1 MAREDPLREASLR
14 PAVAFRQAWQL
25 SEHWCLSHR
34 ELLLLLGEPDRANYQ
49 RWRLGDLTG
58 FPRETVL
65 RLHLLLDLHRTLQR
79 IFARPDSGY
88 DWVTRP
94 DVALGGRSPLDRMLD
109 GGLDDIQ
116 VVHDRL
122 ITEAGGMS
130 LGNARRA
137 GRRLPG
143 TPLERSLREALARF
157 SDAWCRTEGRTLLP
171 EAEPVYGFIS
181 WNAVERWVRD
191 GGGAEDAPIRSRI
204 EGLLVQASR
213 ILRQDEEVWA
223 WLTERHPF
231 LSNEP
236 PLSLAVTPGGLRR
249 AERIL
254 QLSALH
260 TLTAKK
266 VGR

>member
-1 MAREDPLREASLR
+1 M
-14 PAVAFRQAWQL
+14 
-25 SEHWCLSHR
+25 SEHWGLSHR
-34 ELLLLLGEPDRANYQ
+34 ELLLLLGEPDRASYQ

-88 DWVTRP
+88 DWVTRS

-109 GGLDDIQ
+109 GGLGDLQ

-122 ITEAGGMS
+122 TTEAGGIS
-130 LGNARRA
+130 LDDATRA

-143 TPLERSLREALARF
+143 TPLERNLQEALARF
-157 SDAWCRTEGRTLLP
+157 SDAWCRAEGGPLPP
-171 EAEPVYGFIS
+171 EAEPVHGFTS
-181 WNAVERWVRD
+181 WEAMERWVRD

-204 EGLLVQASR
+204 ETLLVQANR
-213 ILRQDEEVWA
+213 ILRQDEEVRA

-254 QLSALH
+254 PMSALH
-260 TLTAKK
+260 AVTAKK